1 MKAYVIYIDKYPES
15 KESALKCVESGSK
28 FGVDVELH
36 LGYDADKHPLE
47 VAEEIGIPTGNFIEK
62 FSRHENCVA
71 AFLSHHSLWMKAIK
85 DNEEVLVL
93 EHDAIFIDKVPRVPY
108 KGLLSLGAPSY
119 GKFITPPNIGVN
131 KLVSK
136 QYLPGAHAYM
146 VKPSA
151 AKVLV
156 DQARGYACPTD
167 LFLRNDL
174 FDFVEEYYPWPV
186 LARDNFTT
194 IQREAG
200 CSAKHRYGESY
211 QIL

>member
-1 MKAYVIYIDKYPES
+1 M
-15 KESALKCVESGSK
+15 
-28 FGVDVELH
+28 
-36 LGYDADKHPLE
+36 
-47 VAEEIGIPTGNFIEK
+47 
-62 FSRHENCVA
+62 
-71 AFLSHHSLWMKAIK
+71 
-85 DNEEVLVL
+85 
-93 EHDAIFIDKVPRVPY
+93 PRVPY
-108 KGLLSLGAPSY
+108 KGVLSLGAPSY

-200 CSAKHRYGESY
+200 CSAKHRYGETY